1 MGERR
6 GVLVVIAGPSGVGK
20 GTVHA
25 QVRQRIADAVLSVSV
40 TTRPRRPGERDG
52 VHYHF
57 IDRAAFDDLK
67 RGDALL
73 EWAEY
78 AGHLY
83 GTPRQPAAD
92 AVAAGKV
99 VLLDIELQGA
109 MQVKRRAPDTLA
121 IFLLPPSFEELERR
135 LRARGTEDEAAIT
148 ARLARAAE
156 EMAARDRFDHQIV
169 NDDLDQCVTE
179 VVDAIARARV
189 A

>member
-1 MGERR
+1 MRERH

-20 GTVHA
+20 GAVHSR
-25 QVRQRIADAVLSVSV
+25 VRQQIDDAVLSVSV
-40 TTRPRRPGERDG
+40 TTRPRRPHERDG
-52 VHYHF
+52 VDYHF
-57 IDRAAFDDLK
+57 IDREHFEDLK
-67 RGDALL
+67 RADALL

-83 GTPRQPAAD
+83 GTPQRPAAE

-109 MQVKRRAPDTLA
+109 MQVKQRAPDTLA
-121 IFLLPPSFEELERR
+121 IFLLPPSFDELERR

-156 EMAARDRFDHQIV
+156 EMAAQNRFDHRIV
-169 NDDLDQCVTE
+169 NDNLDQCVTE
-179 VVDAIARARV
+179 VVDAIMRARV
-189 A
+189 D